1 MPQFREIVGCGG
13 QFTTMDTSSVARPAR
28 HREDGMSRDTG
39 DGTETERLEWRK
51 TPAAVVD
58 FKTAI
63 GRERDYEAVFLWEDH
78 EAVD

>member
-1 MPQFREIVGCGG
+1 
-13 QFTTMDTSSVARPAR
+13 
-28 HREDGMSRDTG
+28 MSRDTG

-78 EAVD
+78 EAVDWLHVSKTDAILEKGYMFPSNLPL